1 MRARTVFAVL
11 AAVFAGAFAH
21 ADETKPLTIGDKTPP
36 LPLDG
41 VIKGKNLE
49 AFEPGKT
56 YVIEFWA
63 TWCGPCISAMPHL
76 SDMADKF
83 KGKAEFYSVNT
94 WDYTKTPAPKN
105 APVGTPPSVE
115 SVETHK
121 ARVKEWVAKND
132 EKMRYNVVFDDA
144 KDTISTTWM
153 RAAGRNGIPC
163 AFIVNG
169 EGQIA
174 WIGHPMSMDKPLAD
188 IVDGKWDI
196 AKFKEQFDKEAAAQ
210 KAAAEAQKKL
220 TADIKANNTEA
231 VDAYIAG
238 SKNKTSAVITL
249 IQMAAASNP
258 DMAVKYYKANYGKL
272 EGTTAVDWCF
282 LASAILPRV
291 SNQDTKNEIVKMSE
305 DCTKSPDPKS
315 AAVIYAYHARA
326 VFAAGNKESALEWI
340 KKARAAIETYPEAG
354 RESLVNFLNSTEASF
369 NKQ

>member
-11 AAVFAGAFAH
+11 AAVLAGAFAH

-49 AFEPGKT
+49 SFEPGKT

-76 SDMADKF
+76 SDIADKY
-83 KGKAEFYSVNT
+83 KGKAEIYSVNT
-94 WDYTKTPAPKN
+94 WDYTKDKDKN
-105 APVGTPPSVE
+105 PE
-115 SVETHK
+115 SVAAHK
-121 ARVKEWVAKND
+121 ARVKDWVAKND
-132 EKMRYNVVFDDA
+132 DKMRYNIVFDDN

-220 TADIKANNTEA
+220 QADIKENNVA
-231 VDAYIAG
+231 AIDAYIAG
-238 SKNKTSAVITL
+238 SKSKTNSVMIV
-249 IQMAAASNP
+249 IQMAGATNP
-258 DMAVKYYKANYGKL
+258 DLAVKYYKANYGKL
-272 EGTTAVDWCF
+272 EGTDGSDWCM
-282 LASAILPRV
+282 LASLIIPRIATPEGKAEIL
-291 SNQDTKNEIVKMSE
+291 KMSE
-305 DCTKSPDPKS
+305 DCTKSPDTKV
-315 AAVIYAYHARA
+315 AALVYTYHAKA
-326 VFAAGNKESALEWI
+326 VFAAGNKEEALTWLE
-340 KKARAAIETYPEAG
+340 KAKGAIDGYPEAG
-354 RESLVNFLNSTEASF
+354 RPSLLNYIKSTEASF
-369 NKQ
+369 NKS